1 MGSLDSPQSKL
12 SFDESCTDHEV
23 NRTPDAVLMIVCMMY
38 QVNMTPDAAAQFQCP
53 EKGEYSSLPPANEVC
68 ERYVFTSVC
77 QSFCSRG
84 GGGVV
89 CLSACW
95 DTPPSLG
102 RHPPPR
108 AVHAGRY
115 GQQAGGKH
123 PTGMHTCFCSIDTCK
138 NDRVKC
144 KKYKITL
151 NLTL

>member
-12 SFDESCTDHEV
+12 SGESCTDHEV
-23 NRTPDAVLMIVCMMY
+23 NMTPDAVLMIVCMY

-68 ERYVFTSVC
+68 ERYVFTSVG

-84 GGGVV
+84 GMSASVHGGI
-89 CLSACW
+89 
-95 DTPPSLG
+95 
-102 RHPPPR
+102 HPPPRADTPLR

-115 GQQAGGKH
+115 RQQAGGKH
-123 PTGMHTCFCSIDTCK
+123 PTGMHTCFCSVDTCN

-144 KKYKITL
+144 KKYKISL